1 MMKRKKRWLMTIAG
15 CLLMVAAGCGMTANS
30 RFYFLNP
37 LTPEEITGT
46 GLAADALSIGIGPV
60 VFPDYLDRPQIMVR
74 AGQNRMAFSDFEKWS
89 EPLEGNFARVLA
101 ENLSL
106 ILGTDRIAHYP
117 FRNLPN
123 PDYQL
128 PVRVT
133 RLDGASGGESQLKVS
148 WTLLKGKERKLVMM
162 KRSTYRQSSGQN
174 GVETMVSAQSRMVG
188 DFSREVAEAI
198 AKDAGFR

>member
-1 MMKRKKRWLMTIAG
+1 MMKVRNRWLMAIAG
-15 CLLMVAAGCGMTANS
+15 CFLMMASGCGVTASS

-37 LTPEEITGT
+37 LTPEEIAGT
-46 GLAADALSIGIGPV
+46 GLNADTLSIGIGPV
-60 VFPDYLDRPQIMVR
+60 TFPDYLDRPQIMVR
-74 AGQNRMAFSDFEKWS
+74 SGENRMTFSDFEKWS
-89 EPLEGNFARVLA
+89 EPLDGNFARVLA

-117 FRNLPN
+117 FRNLPD

-133 RLDGASGGESQLKVS
+133 RLDGAAGGETHLKVS
-148 WTLLKGKERKLVMM
+148 WTLLKGKDRKLVMM
-162 KRSTYRQSSGQN
+162 KRSTYRQSSGRN
-174 GVETMVSAQSRMVG
+174 GVETMISAQSRMVA

-198 AKDAGFR
+198 AGDAALR